1 MHYDTIGMLSSEEG
15 RQIALKGVTVEATL
29 AGLMAETRL
38 EQRYRNDTGGNLEVA
53 YTFPLPVDG
62 VLLRFEVDLGGK
74 THTGQ
79 VMPRR
84 AAETQ
89 YEASI
94 EQGDAAF
101 RLQKLREGLYNAT
114 LGNVKDGEEVL
125 VRLTWAEPLA
135 WNGNAMRYRLPTT
148 LAPRYGVP
156 KNMQPW
162 QRPKADSSIEY
173 PLVVKVKLLGDLA
186 RATFECPTHRVG
198 FSVLDDGV
206 QLTLAGD
213 ARMDRDFVLDVRPQ
227 SVSSMG
233 ISARVGETAIAAL
246 NFLPAPVDLARAGEG
261 RDTVIVLDCSGSMA
275 GDSLA
280 KAKEGVQLAL
290 AKLRPEERFAL
301 IGFGSR
307 HVSFDAALQP
317 ANRKNLDLARYFV
330 GQLPD
335 MGGTEMATALD
346 AAMAYGTKA
355 AVDILLL
362 TDGEAWQVDK
372 VVNKARKAGHRIF
385 SIGIGAAVAE
395 DTVRK
400 LADETGGACELVTP
414 NEAMVE
420 RITRHFDRMRQPR
433 IEEISLDWGR
443 VVAWSTE
450 PTAAVFA
457 GDSVTIFTAFAD
469 GLPERVKTTL
479 RFSNGAMDEQT
490 VMLRS
495 SPEMAD
501 SLLRMATH
509 ARLPALDKAERLDLA
524 VRHQLVTDDTDYLI
538 TVARAEGEKSD
549 GLPALQ
555 VVPQMLAAGWGGTA
569 TVMPAS
575 LCDMQVFDVGGADY
589 SAFDVPAVMRS
600 TRASGRTPPAPEVF
614 RCRTRPRP
622 VLTNLLDG
630 LNRSEGFALRRSLPK
645 TLKALKKLGLPEEI
659 VVIFEAA
666 LQDGLDEQLVV
677 WTFLSALATHR
688 LGARLDERFH
698 KLLEKAVTGA
708 GLPDKVLAAFAKALD
723 ELPEVTQALADVDRY
738 DIPGFL

>member
-1 MHYDTIGMLSSEEG
+1 MHHDTIGMLSREDA
-15 RQIALKGVTVEATL
+15 RQIALKSVTVEATL
-29 AGLMAETRL
+29 AGLMAATRL
-38 EQRYRNDTGGNLEVA
+38 EQRYRNDTGDNLEVA

-62 VLLRFEVDLGGK
+62 VLLHFEVDLGGK

-84 AAETQ
+84 AVETQ
-89 YEASI
+89 YDASI

-101 RLQKLREGLYNAT
+101 RLQKLRAGLYNAT
-114 LGNVKDGEEVL
+114 LGNVKDGEEVV

-135 WNGNAMRYRLPTT
+135 WNGSTMRYRLPTT

-162 QRPKADSSIEY
+162 QRPQADSAIEY

-198 FSVLDDGV
+198 FAVLEEGV
-206 QLTLAGD
+206 QLSLAGD
-213 ARMDRDFVLDVRPQ
+213 VRMDRDFVLDVRPQ

-246 NFLPAPVDLARAGEG
+246 NFLPAPVDSARAGEG
-261 RDTVIVLDCSGSMA
+261 RDTVIVIDCSGSMA

-307 HVSFDAALQP
+307 HVCFDAALQP

-335 MGGTEMATALD
+335 MGGTEMASALE
-346 AAMAYGTKA
+346 AAMAYGKEA
-355 AVDILLL
+355 ALDILLL

-433 IEEISLDWGR
+433 IEEISLDWGQA
-443 VVAWSTE
+443 VAWSTE

-457 GDSVTIFTAFAD
+457 GDSVTIFTAFAE
-469 GLPERVKTTL
+469 GLPEQVKTTL
-479 RFSNGAMDEQT
+479 RFSNGEIDEQT

-495 SPEMAD
+495 SPELAD
-501 SLLRMATH
+501 SLLRLAAH
-509 ARLPALDKAERLDLA
+509 ARLPALDKAERLDWA

-569 TVMPAS
+569 TVLKACVGSVMPCCPS
-575 LCDMQVFDVGGADY
+575 VGADF
-589 SAFDVPAVMRS
+589 SVFDVPAVMRS
-600 TRASGRTPPAPEVF
+600 GRGPAGLHRASDSWPPLAD
-614 RCRTRPRP
+614 
-622 VLTNLLDG
+622 LLDG
-630 LNRSEGFALRRSLPK
+630 LNRSKGFALRRSLPEN
-645 TLKALKKLGLPEEI
+645 LKALKKLGFVPTEIMVIIEE
-659 VVIFEAA
+659 A
-666 LQDGLDEQLVV
+666 LQEGLEEKLVV
-677 WTFLSALATHR
+677 WTFLSALAAHR

-698 KLLEKAVTGA
+698 KLLEKAVA
-708 GLPDKVLAAFAKALD
+708 GLVLPGNLLSAFEIALD
-723 ELPEVTQALADVDRY
+723 ALPESLTNPSGVDPY
-738 DIPGFL
+738 DIPAFLRKQAD